1 MPVKITF
8 LTPGTG
14 SYYCGACMRDN
25 VLAKELI
32 HMGEDATILPMYLPL
47 VLDEEALPGLED
59 TPIFFGGINVYLQ
72 QKIPLFRRA
81 PVWLHRA
88 LNSAGLLRW
97 AARHSHMTSAR
108 EHGEMTLQMLDV
120 EASDFRGE
128 LDKLIEWLEREEPD
142 VICLS
147 TALQAGMAEE
157 LKARSGVP
165 VVLFFQGEDT
175 FLDSLSEPYR
185 SRCWELLAQRLN
197 ASDALVAPSR
207 YYADF
212 MCERLGLTAGSIRV
226 IANGLHLDSYS
237 AADPEHPRAVGYLA
251 RMCRVKGLEGLV
263 DAFIFL
269 KKEIGHEE
277 TRLKI
282 GGAMTEGDK
291 PLVTKLQGRLA
302 RAGLGSSVDWSPNLD
317 HDEKVNFL
325 RSLSVFSVPATYPE
339 AFGLYLIE
347 AMACGVPVVQPQSA
361 AFPEIIGETG
371 GGLCVPPNNP
381 EALART
387 WHELLQDDARREKI
401 GRKGRSNTLEKYQAN
416 VMGGKFLALT
426 RELTGAGS
434 AGTDG
439 ST

>member
-1 MPVKITF
+1 MKITF

-25 VLAKELI
+25 VLAKELYRQ
-32 HMGEDATILPMYLPL
+32 GEDAAILPMYLPL

-59 TPIFFGGINVYLQ
+59 TPIFFGGINIFLQ

-81 PVWLHRA
+81 PVWLHRS

-108 EHGEMTLQMLDV
+108 EHGEMTLEMLDV
-120 EASDFRGE
+120 EASRFRGE
-128 LDKLIEWLEREEPD
+128 LDKLIDWLKREEPD

-157 LKARSGVP
+157 LKANLEARI
-165 VVLFFQGEDT
+165 VLFFQGEDT
-175 FLDSLSEPYR
+175 FLDSLAEPYR
-185 SRCWELLAQRLN
+185 SRCWERLAQRLS

-212 MCERLGLTAGSIRV
+212 MSERLGLAPGVIRV
-226 IANGLHLDSYS
+226 IANGLHLDSYGK
-237 AADPEHPRAVGYLA
+237 ADQGHPQAIGYLA
-251 RMCRVKGLEGLV
+251 RMCRVKGLEQLV
-263 DAFIFL
+263 DAYIFL
-269 KKEIGHEE
+269 KKELDHGE

-282 GGAMTEGDK
+282 AGAMTEGDK
-291 PLVTKLQGRLA
+291 PLVTQMQDRLA
-302 RAGLGSSVDWSPNLD
+302 RAGLGSSVDWRPNLD
-317 HDEKVNFL
+317 HHEKVNFL

-347 AMACGVPVVQPQSA
+347 AMACGVPVVQPRSA
-361 AFPEIIGETG
+361 AFPEIIEATG
-371 GGLCVPPNNP
+371 GGLCTSPGNT

-401 GRKGRSNTLEKYQAN
+401 GRMGRANTLEKYEAK
-416 VMGGKFLALT
+416 VMSEKFLALT

>member
-1 MPVKITF
+1 MKITF

-25 VLAKELI
+25 VLAKELYLQ
-32 HMGEDATILPMYLPL
+32 GEDAAILPMYLPL

-59 TPIFFGGINVYLQ
+59 TPIFFGGINIFLQ

-108 EHGEMTLQMLDV
+108 EHGEMTLEMLNV
-120 EASDFRGE
+120 ETSRFRGE
-128 LDKLIEWLEREEPD
+128 LDKLIDWLKREKPD

-157 LKARSGVP
+157 LKAELEARII
-165 VVLFFQGEDT
+165 LFFQGEDT
-175 FLDSLSEPYR
+175 FLDSLAEPYR
-185 SRCWELLAQRLN
+185 SRCWERLAQRLS

-207 YYADF
+207 FYADF
-212 MCERLGLTAGSIRV
+212 MTERLGLPAGSIRV

-237 AADPEHPRAVGYLA
+237 EAVPEGPQAVGYLA
-251 RMCRVKGLEGLV
+251 RMCQVKGLEQLV

-269 KKEIGHEE
+269 NKELGHGG

-282 GGAMTEGDK
+282 AGAMTEGDK
-291 PLVTKLQGRLA
+291 PFVSKMKSRLD

-347 AMACGVPVVQPQSA
+347 AMACAVPVVQPRSA